1 MRRSLLLAGAIAG
14 PLYIVVGTIEA
25 IVRDGFDIRVHPLSI
40 LANGDG
46 GWIHTSLLVVS
57 GALTVLGALGVR
69 PSVRRAAW
77 IGLVVYGLGLVAAGF
92 MRADPVDGFP
102 IGTPDGPPETV
113 SWHAVGHVVAG
124 AIGFIGL
131 IVACISVARG
141 ARGRWGLFSL
151 ATGVIYLVTFIG
163 LGAGGG
169 NPVTNLA
176 FTAAVILGWTWIT
189 TLMLRT
195 AARTSHTVLEEVLS

>member
-1 MRRSLLLAGAIAG
+1 MRRSLLLAGAVAG

-25 IVRDGFDIRVHPLSI
+25 IVRDGFDIRVHPLSV

-46 GWIHTSLLVVS
+46 GWIHILLLVVT
-57 GALTVLGALGVR
+57 GALTALGALGVR

-77 IGLVVYGLGLVAAGF
+77 IGLLVYGLGLVAAGF

-102 IGTPDGPPETV
+102 IGTPDGPPTSV
-113 SWHAVGHVVAG
+113 SWHGVGHLLAG

-131 IVACISVARG
+131 IVACVSVARM

-151 ATGVIYLVTFIG
+151 VTGVVYLVTFIG

-169 NPVTNLA
+169 RPVANLA
-176 FTAAVILGWTWIT
+176 FTVAVILGWAWIT

-195 AARTSHTVLEEVLS
+195 AASSHTVLEEALS

>member
-25 IVRDGFDIRVHPLSI
+25 IARDGFDIRVHPLSI
-40 LANGDG
+40 LANGDW

-77 IGLVVYGLGLVAAGF
+77 VGLVVYGLGLVAAGL

-113 SWHAVGHVVAG
+113 SWHGVGHLAAG

-131 IVACISVARG
+131 IVACVSVARS

-169 NPVTNLA
+169 RPVTNLA
-176 FTAAVILGWTWIT
+176 FTVAVILGWAWIT

-195 AARTSHTVLEEVLS
+195 ARSSHTVLEEVLS

>member
-1 MRRSLLLAGAIAG
+1 MRRSLLLAGAVAG

-25 IVRDGFDIRVHPLSI
+25 IVRDGFDIRVHPLSSSPT
-40 LANGDG
+40 ATG
-46 GWIHTSLLVVS
+46 GWIHTALLVVS
-57 GALTVLGALGVR
+57 GVLTVLGALGVR

-77 IGLVVYGLGLVAAGF
+77 VGLVVYGLGVVAAGL

-113 SWHAVGHVVAG
+113 SWHGVGHFVAG

-131 IVACISVARG
+131 IVACISVARS

-169 NPVTNLA
+169 NPVANLG
-176 FTAAVILGWTWIT
+176 VHRRRDPRLG
-189 TLMLRT
+189 LDH
-195 AARTSHTVLEEVLS
+195 AR